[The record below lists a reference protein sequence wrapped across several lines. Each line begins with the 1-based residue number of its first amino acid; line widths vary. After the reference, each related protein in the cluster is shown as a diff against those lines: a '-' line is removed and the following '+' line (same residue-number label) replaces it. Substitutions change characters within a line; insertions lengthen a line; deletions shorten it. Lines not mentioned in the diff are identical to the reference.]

1 MTGFRRNNRYGVGKS
16 YFDSSSSLEDETLSL
31 INSLDVANAI
41 YGSGEDGS
49 VTLDGS
55 SAVAGMSPSSQIYTM
70 TRDMFF
76 YNLTIGPSV
85 HLKTSGYRLFVKNT
99 LTLSGESRIGFTEGF
114 STPGSIMQGGSVSE
128 AVTNSLGGSTTHR
141 SATEPSPESGG
152 SSYYR
157 QPIQAVRGYS
167 ITAGVAAPTFL
178 RGGAGGQSGEGGGI
192 VILSAR
198 YIVVESGNAYISA
211 PGTPGQSGG
220 GGGVVIIISSNS
232 VMNSAVSVD
241 VSGGLNA
248 SDGTFIYS
256 QVV

>member
-99 LTLSGESRIGFTEGF
+99 LTLSSESRIGFTEGF

-128 AVTNSLGGSTTHR
+128 SVLNSLGGSTTHR
-141 SATEPSPESGG
+141 PATQPSLDSGG
-152 SSYYR
+152 PSYYR
-157 QPIQAVRGYS
+157 QPINAIKGYS
-167 ITAGVAAPTFL
+167 ITAGVPTPTFL
-178 RGGAGGQSGEGGGI
+178 RGGAGGQVGKGGGV
-192 VILSAR
+192 VILCAR
-198 YIVVESGNAYISA
+198 YIVVELGSAHVSA
-211 PGTPGQSGG
+211 PGTSGQGGG
-220 GGGVVIIISSNS
+220 GGGVVIIVSSNS
-232 VMNSAVSVD
+232 VINSAISID